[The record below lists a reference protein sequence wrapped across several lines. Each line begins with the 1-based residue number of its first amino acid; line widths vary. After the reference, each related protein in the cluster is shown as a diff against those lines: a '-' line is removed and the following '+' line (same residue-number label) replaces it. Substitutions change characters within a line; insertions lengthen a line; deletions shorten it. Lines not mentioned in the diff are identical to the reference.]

1 MTSAPPQ
8 MAQVACP
15 SCQTPIRVGVINFID
30 ANEQPQLKNI
40 LVGGRLNSAQC
51 TACGA
56 PISLAA
62 PLVYHDATKQ
72 FCFVHIPQQLIASA
86 KGAEVERFVGSIT
99 GMLMQSLPAELP
111 KGYLLS
117 PRKFLT
123 MQTLIEAVLE
133 GDGITK
139 EMMAAQRKRIEIISQ
154 LLEGMSISDAALL
167 DALQANQADI
177 DDEFKSTLAAFV
189 DASAMSGDQ
198 EGMAQLA
205 ALQAK
210 VTQFIGGDATIAY
223 ELLIEQL
230 RTAPDDDAVRVL
242 MQTNQETID
251 YTFFDIFNAKILAAQ
266 DADDENTATTLST
279 LRARILALYEEIQA
293 NLEAAYT
300 RAGQI
305 LDAVFASEDMTATLT
320 AHLSELDEV
329 FDILLDGQ
337 RTMAERAGDDAAVAR
352 LTEIIALTAQV
363 KDAALTPDA
372 RAVRA
377 LLDSDNPTRY
387 IRENIASITGG
398 VVKQLNE
405 ISEEYTLKGKTED
418 ADRVRRIARE
428 AGAMLF

>member
-30 ANEQPQLKNI
+30 ANEQPQLKSI
-40 LVGGRLNSAQC
+40 LLGGRLNSAQC
-51 TACGA
+51 TSCGS

-62 PLVYHDATKQ
+62 PLVYHDSTKQ
-72 FCFVHIPQQLIASA
+72 FCFVHIPQQLMASA

-99 GMLMQSLPAELP
+99 GKLMQSLPPDLA

-139 EMMAAQRKRIEIISQ
+139 EMMAAQRKRVEIISQ
-154 LLEGMSISDAALL
+154 LLEGLSTSDAALL
-167 DALQANQADI
+167 DALKANQADI
-177 DDEFKSTLAAFV
+177 DEEFKSTLAAFV

-230 RTAPDDDAVRVL
+230 RSAPDADALRAL
-242 MQTNQETID
+242 MQANQETID
-251 YTFFDIFNAKILAAQ
+251 YTFFDIFNEKIIAAQ
-266 DADDENTATTLST
+266 TANDEVTATTLAE
-279 LRARILALYEEIQA
+279 LRTQILALYEEIQA
-293 NLEAAYT
+293 NIEAAYT

-305 LDAVFASEDMTATLT
+305 LDAVFPSEDAAATLT
-320 AHLSELDEV
+320 AHLDELDDV

-337 RTMAERAGDDAAVAR
+337 RTMAERAGDDATVAR
-352 LTEIIALTAQV
+352 LTEIIALTVQV
-363 KDAALTPDA
+363 KDAALSPED
-372 RAVRA
+372 RAVQA
-377 LLDSDNPTRY
+377 ILKSENPTRF
-387 IRENIASITGG
+387 IRENFGMITGA

-405 ISEEYTLKGKTED
+405 LAEDYTTKGKIED
-418 ADRVRRIARE
+418 GDRVRRIARE